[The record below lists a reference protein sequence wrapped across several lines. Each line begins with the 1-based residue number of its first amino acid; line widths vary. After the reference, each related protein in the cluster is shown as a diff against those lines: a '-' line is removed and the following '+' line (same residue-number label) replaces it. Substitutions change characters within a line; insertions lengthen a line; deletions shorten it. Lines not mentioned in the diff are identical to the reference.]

1 MLSDSGKP
9 MLTLCVPNFVF
20 GWQQLINVTV
30 LKAASCCTAV
40 NPFLVTALSLTLLLV
55 IRVCYCGVA
64 DSFWIAERFSPAS
77 PTVSPETAVCLQK
90 ARKAC
95 ESGVIHMC

>member
-30 LKAASCCTAV
+30 LKPASRCTAV
-40 NPFLVTALSLTLLLV
+40 NASLVAALSRALFLV
-55 IRVCYCGVA
+55 IRIYYCEVA
-64 DSFWIAERFSPAS
+64 DSFWIGERFSPAS
-77 PTVSPETAVCLQK
+77 PAVSPETAVCLQK

>member
-9 MLTLCVPNFVF
+9 MLCVPNFVF

-40 NPFLVTALSLTLLLV
+40 NPFLVVALSPSRFSSLYVSATAGSQ
-55 IRVCYCGVA
+55 IPFG
-64 DSFWIAERFSPAS
+64 SESSFSPAS

-90 ARKAC
+90 ARKAS